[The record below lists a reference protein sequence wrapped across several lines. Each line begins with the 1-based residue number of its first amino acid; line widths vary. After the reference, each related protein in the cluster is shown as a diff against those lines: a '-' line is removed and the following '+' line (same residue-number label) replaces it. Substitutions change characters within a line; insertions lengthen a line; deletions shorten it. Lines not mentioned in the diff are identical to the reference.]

1 MSSVVIAGDTS
12 GTVTLQA
19 PAVSGSSVLTLP
31 ATTDTV
37 AIQSQAVRQVVSSI
51 SGTYAS
57 GTTPIPFDN
66 TIPQNIEG
74 DQYYSVTITP
84 KSATS
89 TLVIFAECNVSHSAT
104 AGNTDIIMAVFQDS
118 IANAIAAACEAPFA
132 ISANINLKL
141 VHTMTSGTTSAITF
155 KMRVGAGVAG
165 TLYMNGVNGAGAL
178 GGVLRSGLVVMEI
191 GG

>member
-1 MSSVVIAGDTS
+1 MSSVVVAGDTS
-12 GTVTLQA
+12 GSITISA
-19 PAVSGSSVLTLP
+19 PAVAGSNTLTLP
-31 ATTDTV
+31 V
-37 AIQSQAVRQVVSSI
+37 ASDVYKRQ
-51 SGTYAS
+51 TYAS
-57 GTTPIPFDN
+57 GTTQIPFDN
-66 TIPQNIEG
+66 TIPQNTEG

-89 TLVIFAECNVSHSAT
+89 TLVIFAECNASHSAT
-104 AGNTDIIMAVFQDS
+104 AANTDIIMAVFQDS
-118 IANAIAAACEAPFA
+118 TANAIAAACEAPFG

-141 VHTMTSGTTSAITF
+141 VHTMTSGTTSATTF

-165 TLYMNGVNGAGAL
+165 TLYMNGCNGAGVL